1 MGMRSTKLKKFA
13 KNCKSGQY
21 TKYFKQRFR
30 DQARKFLYDLNQG
43 ILANSP
49 SYPDNPITTPE
60 ATNSYIN
67 HTTIQADSK
76 ATFKQAKAQPVSFM
90 IHTGS
95 GVHIGK
101 SPQRLPIPEYIVGF
115 HDILSLFSRWDT
127 IPDRLYIWNRSATH
141 SKNKEW
147 VYAVNVQQIGWK
159 YTPPYKPLQNGWLFA
174 KQRLKSRSSVW
185 YNKVFGKLVK
195 VNEE

>member
-1 MGMRSTKLKKFA
+1 MGIKSTKLKKFA

-30 DQARKFLYDLNQG
+30 DQARKFLHDLNQG

-49 SYPDNPITTPE
+49 SYPDHPATTPA

-76 ATFKQAKAQPVSFM
+76 ATFKQAKAPLVPFM

-95 GVHIGK
+95 GVQMGK
-101 SPQRLPIPEYIVGF
+101 APQRLPIPEYIVGF
-115 HDILSLFSRWDT
+115 HDVLSLFNRWDT
-127 IPDRLYIWNRSATH
+127 IPDRLYIWNRSATR
-141 SKNKEW
+141 SKNKE
-147 VYAVNVQQIGWK
+147 YAINVQQIGWK
-159 YTPPYKPLQNGWLFA
+159 YMPPYKPLQSGWLFA

-185 YNKVFGKLVK
+185 YNRVFSKLVK